1 MTRVVG
7 VIQAR
12 CGSTRFPRKVLAP
25 LEGRPMLAHVVQRVS
40 LATSIDR
47 VVVATTTETDD
58 DAVAALAIAN
68 GAGVTRGSVDDVLSR
83 YVQAAREHGA
93 DVVVRVSGDCPLIDP
108 MIIDQVVRTRAA
120 HDADY
125 AENVEPPTYPEGYDV
140 EALTSACLF
149 RIDGEATQP
158 YEREHVTPRIKEH
171 RADFHT
177 VHVACSRDLSWIRLT
192 VDVPQDLA
200 RVAAVLA
207 SLPAHPLPGLEAVAA
222 VIERDPALRD
232 QRGLPIRNERYL
244 AQRAAAADD
253 RAVR

>member
-1 MTRVVG
+1 
-7 VIQAR
+7 
-12 CGSTRFPRKVLAP
+12 
-25 LEGRPMLAHVVQRVS
+25 MLAHVVQRVS
-40 LATSIDR
+40 LATTIDR

-108 MIIDQVVRTRAA
+108 VIIDQVVRARADD
-120 HDADY
+120 DADY

-140 EALTSACLF
+140 EALTSACLL

-171 RADFHT
+171 RADFRT
-177 VHVACSRDLSWIRLT
+177 VHVACSRDLSWIELT

-207 SLPAHPLPGLEAVAA
+207 SLPRAPAPRPRRSGGGHRARAGASRSTWTPNTQRALPG
-222 VIERDPALRD
+222 PA
-232 QRGLPIRNERYL
+232 GCCSGSPG
-244 AQRAAAADD
+244 RAMSVRCHRILSPVD
-253 RAVR
+253 RRWTWG